1 MYNEDLAFS
10 VLEVL
15 DEQFPEVLH
24 FKDLRGRL
32 PAFANVTD
40 QEWLKALNALLRN
53 GSIDGVPLPEGS
65 GLADLANIT
74 ITPRGK
80 SELQRLPSAPPQNA
94 APSKSDDWK
103 FAQMA
108 VEEARKSISESEGTP
123 NPKVGAVVVK
133 DGKVLA
139 TAYRGEFLGC
149 HAEFIALEKKLEL
162 DSLSGATVYT
172 TLEPCTSRNPP
183 KIPCAE
189 RLAARKVGR
198 VVMGILD
205 PDERV
210 HGRGQMRLRKAKIV
224 TDFFPADLMS
234 EVEELN
240 RDFIRDRESRAK
252 QSRTGE
258 SPLEIIFD
266 AQNPS
271 RRFWSMESVRDGN
284 GQATGKAVWEY
295 RVEIKN
301 NSSQTLRDVLVTR
314 EHLGRMAIRPTD
326 VVFDRTSKN
335 FCDINPHT
343 SELVK
348 VLGWPIPIN
357 QPGMLSSETALEHG
371 PIKVVA
377 SAADTLP
384 AIKYFEFDYQKT
396 PMLRE
401 VTAASAL
408 EKTAPPP
415 KSTTPGGKIHFVPDR
430 HNHGWAR
437 DNRRT
442 DVRLGGTFTYE
453 GTDTLMI
460 VDAFVK
466 ELTPIDMYVQ
476 ALDVAGSLV
485 TRLNFQP
492 HNPLRLVFNLINE
505 LISAERGKPMRF
517 RVAFRDVY
525 NRIYELDPVDFPWI
539 GGPVSV
545 TPTAPSRAMWQSL
558 SDRFKAVDAKPIQV
572 WANWIY
578 TIETKQYLWQM
589 EPAASSQVAVK
600 MCIELCKEGGKLL
613 LAEPEFCRQFP
624 EVAALSDHGD
634 RWLVG
639 IQKVAGIGKSSRTG
653 TSVLH
658 GVVTHSE
665 GGEIQDVP
673 GASQVLC
680 QIAVNGFSE

>member
-1 MYNEDLAFS
+1 MYNENLAFS
-10 VLEVL
+10 VLEAL
-15 DEQFPEVLH
+15 DEQFPDALH
-24 FKDLRGRL
+24 FRDLRGRL

-53 GSIDGVPLPEGS
+53 GSIDGVPLHEGAE
-65 GLADLANIT
+65 LADLANIT
-74 ITPRGK
+74 ITGK
-80 SELQRLPSAPPQNA
+80 GKRELQRPPSIARPQSA
-94 APSKSDDWK
+94 APSQSEDWK

-108 VEEARKSISESEGTP
+108 VEEARKSIAESDDPP

-133 DGKVLA
+133 GGKVLA
-139 TAYRGEFLGC
+139 TAHRGEFLGC
-149 HAEFIALEKKLEL
+149 HAEFTALEKKLEHE
-162 DSLSGATVYT
+162 SLSGATVYT

-189 RLAARKVGR
+189 RLVARKVGR

-210 HGRGQMRLRKAKIV
+210 HGRGQMTLRKAKIV
-224 TDFFPADLMS
+224 TDFFPPDLMS

-240 RDFIRDRESRAK
+240 RDFIRHRELNAK

-266 AQNPS
+266 ARNPS
-271 RRFWSMESVRDGN
+271 RRFWSMESVSDGS

-301 NSSQTLRDVLVTR
+301 NSPQTLRDVLVTR
-314 EHLGRMAIRPTD
+314 EHLGRMAIRPIE
-326 VVFDRTSKN
+326 VVFDRTKSN
-335 FCDINPHT
+335 FCDLNPYT

-348 VLGWPIPIN
+348 VLSWPIPIK
-357 QPGMLSSETALEHG
+357 QPGMLSSETALEYG
-371 PIKVVA
+371 PIKLVA

-384 AIKYFEFDYQKT
+384 AIKHFEFDYQKE

-415 KSTTPGGKIHFVPDR
+415 KSPTRGGTIHFVPDR
-430 HNHGWAR
+430 HNHGWAT
-437 DNRRT
+437 DGRRT
-442 DVRLGGTFTYE
+442 DVRAGGTFTYD

-466 ELTPIDMYVQ
+466 ELTLIDMYVQ

-492 HNPLRLVFNLINE
+492 HNPLRLVFNLINQP
-505 LISAERGKPMRF
+505 ISAERGKPMQF

-545 TPTAPSRAMWQSL
+545 TSTAPSRAMWQSL
-558 SDRFKAVDAKPIQV
+558 SDRFKAVDAKPLPV
-572 WANWIY
+572 WARWIY
-578 TIETKQYLWQM
+578 TIETQDWRWQV
-589 EPAASSQVAVK
+589 EHSSDIAVK
-600 MCIELCKEGGKLL
+600 MSIELCKEGGKMLR
-613 LAEPEFCRQFP
+613 AEPEFRSKYP
-624 EVAALSDHGD
+624 EVASINDDGD
-634 RWLVG
+634 RWLVALH
-639 IQKVAGIGKSSRTG
+639 KVAGLGTGHLKG
-653 TSVLH
+653 TSIEK
-658 GVVTHSE
+658 GVQKHSE
-665 GGEIQDVP
+665 GGEIRNLP

-680 QIAVNGFSE
+680 QMAVNGFSD

>member
-24 FKDLRGRL
+24 FRDLRRRL

-74 ITPRGK
+74 ITPKGK
-80 SELQRLPSAPPQNA
+80 SELQRPLSAPPQNA
-94 APSKSDDWK
+94 APSQSDDWK

-108 VEEARKSISESEGTP
+108 VEEARKSISEGEGPP

-139 TAYRGEFLGC
+139 TAHRGEFLGC

-189 RLAARKVGR
+189 RLVARKVGR

-210 HGRGQMRLRKAKIV
+210 HGRGQMRLRKARIV

-240 RDFIRDRESRAK
+240 RDFIRDRESHAK
-252 QSRTGE
+252 QSRTAE

-271 RRFWSMESVRDGN
+271 RRFWSMESVRDGS
-284 GQATGKAVWEY
+284 GQATGKPVWEY

-301 NSSQTLRDVLVTR
+301 NSSQSLRDVLVTR
-314 EHLGRMAIRPTD
+314 EHLGRMPIRPTE
-326 VVFDRTSKN
+326 VVFDRTGKN
-335 FCDINPHT
+335 FCDINPHA

-348 VLGWPIPIN
+348 VLGWPIPIK
-357 QPGMLSSETALEHG
+357 QPGMLSSETALEYG
-371 PIKVVA
+371 PIKLVA

-415 KSTTPGGKIHFVPDR
+415 KGTTPSGKIHFVPDR
-430 HNHGWAR
+430 HNHGWAT
-437 DNRRT
+437 DGRRT
-442 DVRLGGTFTYE
+442 DVRAGGTFTYD

-466 ELTPIDMYVQ
+466 ELTPIDMYVLP
-476 ALDVAGSLV
+476 LDAPGTLV
-485 TRLNFQP
+485 TRLDFRP
-492 HNPLRLVFNLINE
+492 HNPLRLMFNLINE
-505 LISAERGKPMRF
+505 PISAERRKPMQF
-517 RVAFRDVY
+517 RVTLRDVY
-525 NRIYELDPVDFPWI
+525 NRIYELDPVSFPWI
-539 GGPVSV
+539 GGPVSAA
-545 TPTAPSRAMWQSL
+545 PTVPWSTMWASL
-558 SDRFKAVDAKPIQV
+558 SDRFKAIDAKPIPV
-572 WANWIY
+572 WADWIY

-589 EPAASSQVAVK
+589 NPSSSEVAVK
-600 MCIELCKEGGKLL
+600 MCIELCKEGGKML
-613 LAEPEFCRQFP
+613 LAESEFCRKFP

-639 IQKVAGIGKSSRTG
+639 IQKAAGIGKVSRTG

-665 GGEIQDVP
+665 GGDIRDVP

-680 QIAVNGFSE
+680 QMAVNGFSE